1 MKILLFGGSGQL
13 GYELKLRASD
23 LNFTVVSPVTSEVDV
38 ASADAVRFLAATVKP
53 DLIINA
59 AAYTAVDK
67 AETERA
73 EAFRTNCDGA
83 RNVAEAA
90 REVGARHIFIST
102 DYVFD
107 GIGSTPLTEEDPV
120 NPLSVYGAS
129 KRAGEEAILKSYA
142 ENSVIVR
149 TSSLHGQKGM
159 NFVHTML
166 ELFKQRD
173 KLTIVSDQYMSPTW
187 AGWLAEVVLDI
198 GRLTCTG
205 IYHASCAGA
214 VSWFDFAREIYALA
228 APKIERVGLVSLEPI
243 SAAQFGRPAPRPL
256 YSVFNTDKLTKT
268 IGRPPISWQQG
279 LRHHLT
285 DIKILE

>member
-13 GYELKLRASD
+13 GYELKQRAAD

-38 ASADAVRFLAATVKP
+38 ANKDGVKFLAATVKP

-83 RNVAEAA
+83 RHVALAA
-90 REVGARHIFIST
+90 RELGSRHIFIST

-107 GIGSTPLTEEDPV
+107 GTGSTPLTEEDPV
-120 NPLSVYGAS
+120 NPISVYGAS
-129 KRAGEEAILKSYA
+129 KRAGEEAILDAYPM
-142 ENSVIVR
+142 NSVIVR
-149 TSSLHGQKGM
+149 TSSLHGQKGI
-159 NFVHTML
+159 NFVHTMID
-166 ELFKQRD
+166 LFKKRD
-173 KLTIVSDQYMSPTW
+173 ALTVVSDQIMSPTW

-198 GRLTCTG
+198 GRLSCAG

-214 VSWFDFAREIYALA
+214 VSWFEFANEILTLSA
-228 APKIERVGLVSLEPI
+228 AKIERSGMVRIDPI
-243 SAAQFGRPAPRPL
+243 SAAQFGRPAPRPM
-256 YSVFNTDKLTKT
+256 YSVFNTEKLAKT
-268 IGRPPISWQQG
+268 IGRAPISWQQG
-279 LRHHLT
+279 LRYHLK